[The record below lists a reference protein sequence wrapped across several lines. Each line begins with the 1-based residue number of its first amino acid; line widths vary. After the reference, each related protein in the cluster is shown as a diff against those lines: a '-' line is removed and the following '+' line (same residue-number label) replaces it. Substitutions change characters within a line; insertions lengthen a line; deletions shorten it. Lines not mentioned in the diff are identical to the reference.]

1 MVVSVGTDHHR
12 FDRLM
17 DWVERW
23 LAGAP
28 VDVRVIVQHG
38 SSRCPSGAVGHVL
51 LPKHELV
58 ALLAGADAVVVQ
70 GGPGG
75 IMDTRGA
82 GRMPIAVPRLA
93 RLGEVVDDHQVAF
106 CRRMRDVG
114 KVILAESEQ
123 ELRAAL
129 DRLLSDPGAAHVRAE
144 TSDASASIQRFGE
157 LVDGLLASRRGPRSN
172 RDSVRRRGLP
182 AHRPGRG
189 RS

>member
-1 MVVSVGTDHHR
+1 
-12 FDRLM
+12 
-17 DWVERW
+17 
-23 LAGAP
+23 
-28 VDVRVIVQHG
+28 VIVQHG
-38 SSRCPSGAVGHVL
+38 SARCPSGAVGHVL

-58 ALLAGADAVVVQ
+58 ALLADADVVVVQ

-75 IMDTRGA
+75 IMDSRAA
-82 GRMPIAVPRLA
+82 GRLPIAVPRLA

-114 KVILAESEQ
+114 KVILAESEL

-129 DRLLSDPGAAHVRAE
+129 DRLLSDPAAAQVAAE
-144 TSDASASIQRFGE
+144 TGDTAASIQRFGE
-157 LVDGLLASRRGPRSN
+157 LVDGLLAGRRGPRSDRN
-172 RDSVRRRGLP
+172 SVRRGDST